1 MTLLGIVRTCWVR
14 LQVESWNW
22 AYFTGLPIL
31 HQSLL
36 WNCTGAQEHVWWHV
50 IPLKPLLRTAC
61 CHFCP
66 CSVGHSKL
74 YRQAQSQRPNY
85 CKSGKEKKNS
95 ERIIISTTIYCLGFI
110 LLSIVIFSFIKRKIY
125 IHSPRADLYSQPI
138 NGSWPTLYKS
148 MDSSISEIWYPSK
161 PNNEY
166 MWSQNTCLASSRPGS
181 TKKLLRKLRMNYFT
195 FKDCRLLFFF

>member
-1 MTLLGIVRTCWVR
+1 M
-14 LQVESWNW
+14 
-22 AYFTGLPIL
+22 
-31 HQSLL
+31 
-36 WNCTGAQEHVWWHV
+36 

-66 CSVGHSKL
+66 CSIGHSKL

-85 CKSGKEKKNS
+85 CKSGKEKRNS

-110 LLSIVIFSFIKRKIY
+110 LFSIVIFSFIKRKIY

-148 MDSSISEIWYPSK
+148 MDSSISEIMVSLQ
-161 PNNEY
+161 
-166 MWSQNTCLASSRPGS
+166 SQIMNICGHKITCLASSRPGS
-181 TKKLLRKLRMNYFT
+181 TKKLLMKL
-195 FKDCRLLFFF
+195 